1 MIGTGYVGLVTGAC
15 LAEIG
20 NDVWCVDVDG
30 SKIEA
35 LRGGRIP
42 IYEPGLDV
50 IVGRNVEQGRLR
62 FTTEL
67 KEALDESLFV
77 IIAVGTPPDSCG
89 AADLSC
95 VFSVARAVGEL
106 MDGYKLVV
114 AKSTVPV
121 GTTEKIKETIREAL
135 EGRNRGD
142 IGFDVAFCPEFL
154 KEGSAVEDFMRPD
167 RVICGTETERAAGLL
182 RELFSFF
189 TFRED
194 RMLFM
199 SIPSAELTKY
209 ASNAM
214 LATRIS
220 FMNELA
226 RFCEKTGADITQ
238 IRRGMGSDSRIGS
251 AFLYAG
257 IGYGGSCFPK
267 DVQALIHSGREAGT
281 PFSILEAVE
290 AVNRGQRSWFFDK
303 ISSHYDGDLAGRTFA
318 VWGLSFKPN
327 TDDIRE
333 APALELIPRL
343 IDGGARVRAYDPVAE
358 ENAGR
363 ALAER
368 GIEAG
373 GPGGRLLFC
382 PDNYE
387 ALRGADALLLLT
399 EWPLFRKPDFERM
412 KNLMASPVI
421 FDGRN
426 QYSATLMKAFGFVY
440 RAVGRAEA
448 GPQP

>member
-62 FTTEL
+62 FTTDL

-89 AADLSC
+89 GADLSC
-95 VFSVARAVGEL
+95 VFSVARTVGEL
-106 MDGYKLVV
+106 MDGYRLVV

-238 IRRGMGSDSRIGS
+238 IRRGMGVSARPSSTPGS
-251 AFLYAG
+251 ATAAPVSLKT
-257 IGYGGSCFPK
+257 SRP
-267 DVQALIHSGREAGT
+267 LST
-281 PFSILEAVE
+281 P
-290 AVNRGQRSWFFDK
+290 
-303 ISSHYDGDLAGRTFA
+303 AGRRARPFPS
-318 VWGLSFKPN
+318 LRPSKPS
-327 TDDIRE
+327 I
-333 APALELIPRL
+333 A
-343 IDGGARVRAYDPVAE
+343 GSGAGFSTRSAATT
-358 ENAGR
+358 
-363 ALAER
+363 
-368 GIEAG
+368 
-373 GPGGRLLFC
+373 
-382 PDNYE
+382 
-387 ALRGADALLLLT
+387 T
-399 EWPLFRKPDFERM
+399 EIWP
-412 KNLMASPVI
+412 
-421 FDGRN
+421 
-426 QYSATLMKAFGFVY
+426 
-440 RAVGRAEA
+440 A
-448 GPQP
+448 GPSLSGG